1 MREHNSEPN
10 GPWMFQR
17 FLLRLD
23 TVRGAGPT
31 DYKPWGNEAQT
42 QHNTN
47 QSKLKAK
54 CQTRCKLQLQIF
66 AFPKEAINC
75 SKTPLFF
82 VRRALRALLFLQ
94 EKYFP
99 KTPNCFTNLRLAD
112 LKGRPFFEKSRKV
125 NLGIW
130 EVWGGEGFHRTRA
143 PGGGRRRRDRDGGRL
158 GRERTAS
165 RPIGPEHLTPDSQI
179 F

>member
-94 EKYFP
+94 EKYFS
-99 KTPNCFTNLRLAD
+99 KTPNCFTNLRLANF
-112 LKGRPFFEKSRKV
+112 KGRPFFEKFSKN
-125 NLGIW
+125 NLPEI
-130 EVWGGEGFHRTRA
+130 GGFGREGFDRRRA
-143 PGGGRRRRDRDGGRL
+143 LGGGRRRRGRDGGPL
-158 GRERTAS
+158 GRERTPS
-165 RPIGPEHLTPDSQI
+165 RPGGPQRLSPDSQI
-179 F
+179 P

>member
-94 EKYFP
+94 EKYFS

-112 LKGRPFFEKSRKV
+112 FKGRPFFEKSRKV

-130 EVWGGEGFHRTRA
+130 EVWGGEKDFIGGA
-143 PGGGRRRRDRDGGRL
+143 PPAADGDDRIGTADGSA
-158 GRERTAS
+158 AS
-165 RPIGPEHLTPDSQI
+165 EQRPGQSDRSI
-179 F
+179 

>member
-75 SKTPLFF
+75 SKTP
-82 VRRALRALLFLQ
+82 
-94 EKYFP
+94 
-99 KTPNCFTNLRLAD
+99 NCFTNLRLAD
-112 LKGRPFFEKSRKV
+112 FKGRPFFEKFRKV
-125 NLGIW
+125 NLGIL
-130 EVWGGEGFHRTRA
+130 EVWGGEGFHRRRA
-143 PGGGRRRRDRDGGRL
+143 PGGGRRRPDRDGGRL

-179 F
+179 FYTRQRNHWG